1 MGVGTATPGEMC
13 DAAIFRGD
21 GTVEVRSFTA
31 PTPPPGG
38 AVLRVEAVGLCGS
51 DISQLHGHH
60 HVPGEVSPVVPGHE
74 IVARVHALAPDA
86 QLGVEVGQ
94 RVAVDLVVRCGACAQ
109 CTFGSPLCENM
120 RLYGYSFPL
129 TERSGLYGGYG
140 ELMEVTAGTHLLA
153 LTDAVSAEEL
163 TLFEPL
169 ANAVNWLSSAQV
181 GPGTSVVVLGPG
193 HMGLTCAALAL
204 AWGASPVIV
213 TGTSR
218 DGRRLEAARQLG
230 CTATVDVEAEDAMEV
245 VRAHTAGAMADVV
258 VDLTDA
264 DDAVQVTLELVRFG
278 GTVVWAG
285 LKRMRPVPV
294 VSDLVPLRAL
304 TVIGASGSTAR
315 SMETAVDLLNAG
327 RIPTRALV
335 GETFT
340 LAEID
345 RALELLARADPG
357 HDALRVGLVHR

>member
-1 MGVGTATPGEMC
+1 VSVGTASPAESC
-13 DAAIFRGD
+13 DAAVFLGD
-21 GTVEVRSFTA
+21 GTVEVRSFA
-31 PTPPPGG
+31 VPAPPPGG

-51 DISQLHGHH
+51 DLSQLHGHH
-60 HVPGEVSPVVPGHE
+60 YVPGEVSPVVPGHE

-86 QLGVEVGQ
+86 HLGVAVGQ
-94 RVAVDLVVRCGACAQ
+94 RVAVDLVVRCGTCAACMG
-109 CTFGSPLCENM
+109 GSPLCERM
-120 RLYGYSFPL
+120 RLYGYTFPL

-140 ELMEVTAGTHLLA
+140 ELMEVTAGTHLMG
-153 LTDAVSAEEL
+153 LTDAVPAEEL
-163 TLFEPL
+163 TVFEPL
-169 ANAVNWLSSAQV
+169 ANVVNWLSSAQV

-204 AWGASPVIV
+204 AWGAGPVIV
-213 TGTSR
+213 TGTGR
-218 DGRRLEAARQLG
+218 DARRLEAARQLG
-230 CTATVDVEAEDAMEV
+230 CSATVDVEAEDVAAV

-264 DDAVQVTLELVRFG
+264 DAAVQATLELVRFG

-285 LKRMRPVPV
+285 LKHMRPVPV

-304 TVIGASGSTAR
+304 TVIGASGSTAQ

-327 RIPTRALV
+327 RIPTRTLV

-340 LAEID
+340 LGEID
-345 RALELLARADPG
+345 RALDLLARADPG